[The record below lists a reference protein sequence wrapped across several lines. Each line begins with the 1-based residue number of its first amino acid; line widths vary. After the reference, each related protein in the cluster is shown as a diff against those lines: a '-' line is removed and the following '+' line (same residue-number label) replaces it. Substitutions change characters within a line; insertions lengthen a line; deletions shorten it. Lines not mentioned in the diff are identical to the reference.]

1 MEPYKFIALQIDL
14 VPVSGKKV
22 IPDLRLV
29 VGVGFII
36 IFLLVGW
43 ISAP

>member
-1 MEPYKFIALQIDL
+1 MQPYKFIAVEIDL
-14 VPVSGKKV
+14 VPVSGKV
-22 IPDLRLV
+22 MIPDLRLV

-43 ISAP
+43 ITAV